1 MHFGDYRYNHIFG
14 LGEPVQNLYEV
25 SDATLIKGMNELWNS
40 EEAKKTTPIINTSL
54 QDKTLWDILHLCAN
68 SGIGYIGAIRDF
80 GFRSTVFLGKPNH
93 YYAYQY
99 AIVDNKVV
107 EKRKPFQQFHYYD
120 SYNDIIYNSIKASE
134 AQMKTNAVGI
144 WQASSP

>member
-54 QDKTLWDILHLCAN
+54 QDKTL
-68 SGIGYIGAIRDF
+68 
-80 GFRSTVFLGKPNH
+80 
-93 YYAYQY
+93 
-99 AIVDNKVV
+99 
-107 EKRKPFQQFHYYD
+107 
-120 SYNDIIYNSIKASE
+120 
-134 AQMKTNAVGI
+134 
-144 WQASSP
+144 